1 MNFRP
6 SDTIGAE
13 AIPFVSAVPSSFLK
27 LSDRLQ
33 QCCSPRQLG
42 YFGQDRFVMFYFEP
56 RGGEVVWTDSRS
68 CGFGT
73 GAWQV
78 FLDEIEPV
86 ARLHGVNIGSA
97 ESRGQHGLI
106 IDREWG
112 QAYFA
117 GQREGRVFLAQQRP
131 ALSA

>member
-6 SDTIGAE
+6 SDVIGAE
-13 AIPFVSAVPSSFLK
+13 ATPFVSAVPSSFLQ

-33 QCCSPRQLG
+33 QCCPRQLG

-56 RGGEVVWTDSRS
+56 RGGEVVWTNSRS

-78 FLDEIEPV
+78 FLDEIEPL
-86 ARLHGVNIGSA
+86 ARRHGINLGNA
-97 ESRGQHGLI
+97 ETRGQHGLI
-106 IDREWG
+106 IDRHWG

-117 GQREGRVFLAQQRP
+117 VQSEGRSFLAEQVR
-131 ALSA
+131 AMSA

>member
-6 SDTIGAE
+6 ADHVGAE
-13 AIPFVSAVPSSFLK
+13 ANPFVSAVPSSFLK

-33 QCCSPRQLG
+33 QCSPRQLG

-78 FLDEIEPV
+78 FLDEIEPL
-86 ARLHGVNIGSA
+86 ARRHGMNLGTP
-97 ESRGQHGLI
+97 ETRGQHALI
-106 IDREWG
+106 IDRHWG

-117 GQREGRVFLAQQRP
+117 EQREGRSFLAEQNR
-131 ALSA
+131 AMSA